1 VPIPGTR
8 RFRDR
13 QSHALPDSA
22 MVRSPDQRLLPL
34 TPAIGV
40 MSVIAL
46 ASGPRRSPVQGPGFR
61 AVLAPGSRSGT
72 GRPRPLPGRRQAREP
87 GGRHHAGCPPP
98 GPDYRGHRRERLG
111 RKHRPHL
118 AVADL
123 PAADAGDRPELSGI
137 AGGDPCRRRGRACR
151 AAGSR
156 DRPGRG
162 STIRSARG
170 APGSRASPRRPAGPE
185 GGPGR
190 PACAVGQRP
199 QPVRRSSI
207 VPWGVGSAFLP
218 QRQRG
223 LQARVAQ
230 TATPAAR
237 VLGSAR
243 SAKMIRDQG
252 RSLPWL

>member
-87 GGRHHAGCPPP
+87 GGRHHAVCPPP
-98 GPDYRGHRRERLG
+98 GPDHRGHRRERLG

-151 AAGSR
+151 GSGQ
-156 DRPGRG
+156 P
-162 STIRSARG
+162 SQAWPWQYHSIC
-170 APGSRASPRRPAGPE
+170 PRRPGITGQPSASGRARRRAGAASMRSWTKASACSE
-185 GGPGR
+185 VIDRSLGR
-190 PACAVGQRP
+190 RVCFPPSTPAGASGKGRADGHAGRAGFGVSPVGQDDPRLA
-199 QPVRRSSI
+199 QI
-207 VPWGVGSAFLP
+207 IPWS
-218 QRQRG
+218 
-223 LQARVAQ
+223 
-230 TATPAAR
+230 
-237 VLGSAR
+237 
-243 SAKMIRDQG
+243 
-252 RSLPWL
+252 